1 MLREIL
7 FQTFTKNPM
16 HNDFRRSVDYILQ
29 KTVQKH
35 SELSKIPKKEL
46 GDLFKLQIVQLDNA
60 FQRICQAFK
69 SPLFH
74 QVSSCKLANPCE
86 LAEKFNKISCAK
98 VEQEELENVG
108 DYGFELLSTLFKFH
122 TVENPNENAYTYVA
136 KLLTYRK
143 DFDFEG
149 IFHIEKIIKSRK
161 EVFDALDSLNKE
173 YKYGKLLIGIVV
185 DFLAFASYN
194 KDYQCQ
200 KF

>member
-1 MLREIL
+1 
-7 FQTFTKNPM
+7 M
-16 HNDFRRSVDYILQ
+16 HNDFRRNGDYILQ

-46 GDLFKLQIVQLDNA
+46 GDLFKLQIVQLDHA

-74 QVSSCKLANPCE
+74 QISSCALANPCE

-98 VEQEELENVG
+98 VEQEDLENVG
-108 DYGFELLSTLFKFH
+108 VYGFELLSTLFKFH

-143 DFDFEG
+143 DFNFEG
-149 IFHIEKIIKSRK
+149 IFHIEKIIKSRQ
-161 EVFDALDSLNKE
+161 EVHIRCFRQIE
-173 YKYGKLLIGIVV
+173 QRI
-185 DFLAFASYN
+185 
-194 KDYQCQ
+194 
-200 KF
+200 